1 MNPLRKSHY
10 FYVCSCKKKVFLLDS
25 KLLVH
30 KVNHMSPRWGLDE
43 GVYRSAINMSPLW
56 GLGVAITCLCYTHIV
71 PLGLGGSMV
80 FQWVTIWSYRFL
92 ILLSVFVF

>member
-56 GLGVAITCLCYTHIV
+56 GLGVGITMLVLYTYRPAGALRCVGILFFYKHSA
-71 PLGLGGSMV
+71 PLGL
-80 FQWVTIWSYRFL
+80 
-92 ILLSVFVF
+92 

>member
-1 MNPLRKSHY
+1 MNLLRKSHY

-43 GVYRSAINMSPLW
+43 GVYRSAINMSPRW
-56 GLGVAITCLCYTHIV
+56 GLGVGITCLCYTHIV
-71 PLGLGGSMV
+71 PLGLGRGV
-80 FQWVTIWSYRFL
+80 
-92 ILLSVFVF
+92 LSPGYKHVAPLGLNEVMN

>member
-30 KVNHMSPRWGLDE
+30 KVNHMSPCWGLDE
-43 GVYRSAINMSPLW
+43 
-56 GLGVAITCLCYTHIV
+56 LGYKHVA
-71 PLGLGGSMV
+71 PLGLGGWYYV
-80 FQWVTIWSYRFL
+80 LVLYTYRPAGAWKRGPIARL
-92 ILLSVFVF
+92 

>member
-71 PLGLGGSMV
+71 PLGL
-80 FQWVTIWSYRFL
+80 
-92 ILLSVFVF
+92 